1 MFDFRQRLDAG
12 LHQMGMEI
20 SPASV
25 DRLDIYFAELKK
37 WSRKI
42 NLIAKSAGDEQI
54 VEKHFLDSL
63 TLLPLLGDA
72 GSHLLD
78 IGTGAGFPALVCKA
92 ACPELAVTLVEPR
105 EKRVSFLGHI
115 VRTLG
120 LEEVRILSCRVE
132 DANQLPSTMVFSHI
146 TARAVT
152 EIGPFLRMVERF
164 ARSGPQLVCMKGPR
178 WQEEINAAAEI
189 LNRSSFRLDRVV
201 ECVLPFSGAERR
213 IVIFASRK
221 HIKQNEH
228 NEKNIR

>member
-1 MFDFRQRLDAG
+1 MFDFRQRLETG
-12 LHQMGMEI
+12 LYQLGMEI
-20 SPASV
+20 TPASV
-25 DRLDIYFAELKK
+25 DRLAIYFAELKK

-42 NLIAKSAGDEQI
+42 NLIAKSAGDEEI

-63 TLLPLLGDA
+63 TLLPLLLLPGGA

-105 EKRVSFLGHI
+105 EKRVSFLGHM

-120 LEEVRILSCRVE
+120 LTEVRILSCRVE
-132 DANQLPSTMVFSHI
+132 DATQLPSTTVFSHI

-152 EIGPFLRMVERF
+152 EIGPLLRMVERF
-164 ARSGPQLVCMKGPR
+164 ASSGPQLVCMKGPR
-178 WQEEINAAAEI
+178 WQEEINAAAEV

-201 ECVLPFSGAERR
+201 ECALPFSGAERR
-213 IVIFASRK
+213 IVIFAAREK
-221 HIKQNEH
+221 NKH
-228 NEKNIR
+228 NEKI